1 MPDDGV
7 FLASERLV
15 AIILLAFDLS
25 SFESQL
31 LSFPLGAVD
40 RLAHLVDCLSGLIIG
55 MKHFRVL
62 LSFGLSL
69 VHVLLELDFKSVIQE
84 INLLDQ
90 VHLHCLSFFNVLVT
104 SLFFFGKEVV
114 LDQTHLLGL
123 LLMDSLNHLLELLG
137 LSVMCASNISFL
149 AIILLLE
156 NTDITLKLLVK
167 TTHARLLQSYKV
179 VDVDQMV
186 SERHLVLLLS
196 LIKISIKHLQDC
208 ILSVDLTI
216 VVLLED
222 LNLLFE
228 RFSFRETEPLS
239 PLSQNLHAIE
249 MTEALL
255 FDHLSPE
262 IVSSLAH
269 ELLLPLKVLV
279 GLLLVADADHLAAGF
294 LPLDASLDE
303 LAKLNHCFS

>member
-1 MPDDGV
+1 
-7 FLASERLV
+7 
-15 AIILLAFDLS
+15 
-25 SFESQL
+25 
-31 LSFPLGAVD
+31 
-40 RLAHLVDCLSGLIIG
+40 
-55 MKHFRVL
+55 
-62 LSFGLSL
+62 
-69 VHVLLELDFKSVIQE
+69 
-84 INLLDQ
+84 
-90 VHLHCLSFFNVLVT
+90 
-104 SLFFFGKEVV
+104 
-114 LDQTHLLGL
+114 
-123 LLMDSLNHLLELLG
+123 
-137 LSVMCASNISFL
+137 MCASNISFL

-249 MTEALL
+249 MTEPLL